1 MTCIRFWLPS
11 WMVKHSINACKLK
24 LGLHRIIR
32 KYLQTSLISS
42 KIWANMDIV
51 SEKKSAKAVTKTE
64 AKIVDHRDM
73 MQAGP

>member
-1 MTCIRFWLPS
+1 
-11 WMVKHSINACKLK
+11 
-24 LGLHRIIR
+24 
-32 KYLQTSLISS
+32 
-42 KIWANMDIV
+42 MDIV